1 MTSINDYQEI
11 IMNGSRFILCG
22 VAALSFGAA
31 SACSDATGSNRVPL
45 SLSFSTK
52 SFGAKP
58 NMSFPTGFAAD
69 LTVGTAGDLVLTKAQ
84 VVIDGIEL
92 SHNDGPNCEGTGEFE
107 CEDVDQSPQLVDIP
121 LTNGVNTQLTVPVP
135 EGTYERLDAHI
146 QVQKSGDQSVATF
159 LAAHPEFAGKSVR
172 VEGKYKG
179 TPFVYTA
186 PIEAQLELK
195 FNPPLVVSPA
205 SKNITVDVDVASWFK
220 DSAGVALDPSD
231 PANAATIAANIR
243 KSFHVFEDNNED
255 GESD

>member
-1 MTSINDYQEI
+1 MT
-11 IMNGSRFILCG
+11 GSRSILC
-22 VAALSFGAA
+22 VAAVLSLGAV

-58 NMSFPTGFAAD
+58 TVVSPSGFAAD
-69 LTVGTAGDLVLTKAQ
+69 LVVGTAGDLVLTKAQ

-121 LTNGVNTQLTVPVP
+121 LTSGVKTQLTVPVP

-146 QVQKSGDQSVATF
+146 QVQESDDASVATF
-159 LAAHPEFAGKSVR
+159 LAAHPEFKGKSVR
-172 VEGKYKG
+172 VEGTYKG

-186 PIEAQLELK
+186 PIEAQLELR
-195 FNPPLVVSPA
+195 FNPPLVVTST

-220 DSAGVALDPSD
+220 DSAGAALDPSS
-231 PANAATIAANIR
+231 PANASTIGANIR
-243 KSFHVFEDNNED
+243 KSFNVFDDDNED
-255 GESD
+255 GESDDGQID

>member
-1 MTSINDYQEI
+1 
-11 IMNGSRFILCG
+11 MNGSRLILCG
-22 VAALSFGAA
+22 VTALSLGAV

-45 SLSFSTK
+45 SLSFATK

-58 NMSFPTGFAAD
+58 NMVSPSGFKAD
-69 LTVGTAGDLVLTKAQ
+69 LIVGTPGDLVLTKAQ
-84 VVIDGIEL
+84 VVVDGIEL

-107 CEDVDQSPQLVDIP
+107 CENLDQSPQLVDIP
-121 LTNGVNTQLTVPVP
+121 LANGVNTQLTVPVP

-146 QVQKSGDQSVATF
+146 RVPESGDASVAGF

-186 PIEAQLELK
+186 PIDAKLELK
-195 FNPPLVVSPA
+195 FPAPLVVTSA

-243 KSFHVFEDNNED
+243 KSFNVFGDDNED
-255 GESD
+255 GERDN

>member
-1 MTSINDYQEI
+1 
-11 IMNGSRFILCG
+11 MNGSRLILCG

-31 SACSDATGSNRVPL
+31 TACSDATGSRRVPL

-58 NMSFPTGFAAD
+58 NVMSPFGFKAD
-69 LTVGTAGDLVLTKAQ
+69 LVVGTPGDLVLTKAH
-84 VVIDGIEL
+84 VIVDGIEL

-107 CEDVDQSPQLVDIP
+107 CEDFEQSAQLVEIP
-121 LTNGVNTQLTVPVP
+121 LANGVNTQLTVPVP

-146 QVQKSGDQSVATF
+146 RVPESVDASIATF
-159 LAAHPEFAGKSVR
+159 IAAHPEFAGKSVR

-179 TPFVYTA
+179 TPFIYTA
-186 PIEAQLELK
+186 PIDAQLELK
-195 FNPPLVVSPA
+195 FNTPLVVSST

-220 DSAGVALDPSD
+220 NSAGVALDPAD

-243 KSFHVFEDNNED
+243 RSFNVFEDDNED
-255 GESD
+255 GESDH